1 MTKHVLSIGNC
12 VPDHLAIQSLIEG
25 AFDAKVSKASSEDE
39 ALVALRSGDFQLV
52 LVNRRLDRDG
62 SDGLELIRKI
72 KSLPELS
79 HTPVMMITNY
89 SEHQQLA
96 VQAGAELGF
105 GKSDLRRPETL
116 ELFDPLLGSH

>member
-1 MTKHVLSIGNC
+1 MSKKVLDIGNC
-12 VPDHLAIQSLIEG
+12 LPDHLAIQSLIEG
-25 AFDAKVSKASSEDE
+25 AFDARVAHASSGDE
-39 ALVALRSGDFQLV
+39 ALTTLRSGDFQLV

-62 SDGLELIRKI
+62 GDGLELIRRI

-79 HTPVMMITNY
+79 RTPVMMITNY

-105 GKSDLRRPETL
+105 GKSDLYRPETIEML
-116 ELFDPLLGSH
+116 APFLGSH

>member
-1 MTKHVLSIGNC
+1 MSKKVLDIGNC
-12 VPDHLAIQSLIEG
+12 LPDHLAIQSLIEG
-25 AFDAKVSKASSEDE
+25 AFDARVAHASSGDE
-39 ALVALRSGDFQLV
+39 ALTTLRSGDFQLV

-62 SDGLELIRKI
+62 GDGLELIRRI

-79 HTPVMMITNY
+79 RTPVMMITNY

-105 GKSDLRRPETL
+105 GKSDLCRPETIEML
-116 ELFDPLLGSH
+116 APFLGSH